1 MTNHEKQRIMGLLN
15 KILNKSLT
23 DSQEIAIY
31 EELSRL
37 IPDPRWSNYI
47 FWSDDYLNEDE
58 SINFEKFLDKVN
70 DYTNT
75 DEYIRNR
82 RVIELIDKLLKKDFQ
97 QMTESEMVNEINK
110 LSSDPNWANYI
121 FVEKSCLNEDGTI
134 NDEKLIRKLFPL

>member
-58 SINFEKFLDKVN
+58 SINFEKFFDKVN

-134 NDEKLIRKLFPL
+134 NDEKFIRKLFPL

>member
-15 KILNKSLT
+15 KILNESLT
-23 DSQEIAIY
+23 DSQQVAVN
-31 EELSRL
+31 EELDRL

-47 FWSDDYLNEDE
+47 FWSDDYLNDDE
-58 SINFEKFLDKVN
+58 SINFEKFFDKVN

-82 RVIELIDKLLKKDFQ
+82 KVIELVDKLLKKDFQ
-97 QMTESEMVNEINK
+97 QMTELKVVKEINK

>member
-58 SINFEKFLDKVN
+58 SINFEKFFDKVN

-82 RVIELIDKLLKKDFQ
+82 RVIELIDKLLKKTF
-97 QMTESEMVNEINK
+97 SK
-110 LSSDPNWANYI
+110 
-121 FVEKSCLNEDGTI
+121 
-134 NDEKLIRKLFPL
+134 

>member
-121 FVEKSCLNEDGTI
+121 FVEKTCLNEDGTI
-134 NDEKLIRKLFPL
+134 NDEKFIRKLFPL

>member
-1 MTNHEKQRIMGLLN
+1 MGLLN

-97 QMTESEMVNEINK
+97 QMTESEIVNEINK

>member
-1 MTNHEKQRIMGLLN
+1 MTNHEKQRIVGLLN
-15 KILNKSLT
+15 EMFNKSLT

-58 SINFEKFLDKVN
+58 SINFEKFFDKVN

-97 QMTESEMVNEINK
+97 QMTESEIVNEINK

>member
-58 SINFEKFLDKVN
+58 SINFEKFFDKVN

-82 RVIELIDKLLKKDFQ
+82 KVIELVDKLLKKDFQ
-97 QMTESEMVNEINK
+97 QMTELKVVKEINK

>member
-97 QMTESEMVNEINK
+97 QMTESEIVNEINK

>member
-58 SINFEKFLDKVN
+58 SINFEKFFDKVN

-97 QMTESEMVNEINK
+97 QMTESEIVNEINK

>member
-37 IPDPRWSNYI
+37 IPDPRWSKYI

-134 NDEKLIRKLFPL
+134 NDEKFIRKLFPL

>member
-1 MTNHEKQRIMGLLN
+1 MTNHQKQRIMGLLN

-58 SINFEKFLDKVN
+58 SINFEKFFDKVN

-97 QMTESEMVNEINK
+97 QMTESEIVNEINK

>member
-1 MTNHEKQRIMGLLN
+1 MGLLN

-134 NDEKLIRKLFPL
+134 NDEKFIRKLFPL

>member
-1 MTNHEKQRIMGLLN
+1 MTNHQKQRIMGLLN

>member
-58 SINFEKFLDKVN
+58 SINFEKFFDKVN

-121 FVEKSCLNEDGTI
+121 FVEKSCLNEDGTV

>member
-134 NDEKLIRKLFPL
+134 NDEKFIRKLFPL

>member
-58 SINFEKFLDKVN
+58 SINFEKFFDKVN

-97 QMTESEMVNEINK
+97 QMTESEIVNEINK

-134 NDEKLIRKLFPL
+134 NDEKFIRKLFPL

>member
-1 MTNHEKQRIMGLLN
+1 MTNHQKQRIMGLLN

-47 FWSDDYLNEDE
+47 FWNDDYLNEDE
-58 SINFEKFLDKVN
+58 SINFEKFFDKVN

-75 DEYIRNR
+75 DEYTRNR

-97 QMTESEMVNEINK
+97 QMTESEIVNEINK

>member
-58 SINFEKFLDKVN
+58 SINFEKFFDKVN

-82 RVIELIDKLLKKDFQ
+82 RVIELIDKFLKKDFQ

>member
-58 SINFEKFLDKVN
+58 SINFEKFFDKVN

>member
-37 IPDPRWSNYI
+37 IPYPRWSNYI

>member
-134 NDEKLIRKLFPL
+134 NDEKFIRELFPL

>member
-1 MTNHEKQRIMGLLN
+1 MTNHEKQRIVGLLN
-15 KILNKSLT
+15 EMFNKSLT

-58 SINFEKFLDKVN
+58 SINFEKFFDKVN